1 MRITSR
7 ATRGAGARRLAGVL
21 LALAGL
27 IAVTGA
33 APGHATG
40 APGRTGAVT
49 EGADPIDF
57 AVVVDQSD
65 SLSQEDLDR
74 EVEAA
79 ALIAQGEI
87 SDRSRATV
95 IGFGSSEK
103 HGQTPVTEVCP
114 PTVVDSSG
122 RSYLNGCVK
131 KLSRRDARMGPGT
144 DFPAALRQA
153 LTRLT
158 QDDRTGTPKVIF
170 LLTDGKLDVRDSPEY
185 GADAASRQS
194 DAARQLGEQLAR
206 AREESVQIWPLG
218 FGDAIDRDALKEMAE
233 GGFRNGC
240 AELPSATPRMRVVGS
255 AAGIDKA
262 LQETFAA
269 ARCAQVVQGTEGKPP
284 ADLYVTIPKI
294 ATDGSITVSKHDPKV
309 SATYYDPRGRKVRTD
324 GSSDGSTFEIT
335 GQSGPVEALRV
346 KNPRPGRWRVHLEA
360 PEGHRERVVAVRAI
374 WQGQLRSSV
383 ILDPASPRP
392 GEKTTVEV
400 RMQTRRGVVIDDP
413 DEVKG
418 ITVAARLTGSGFE
431 PVSVPLK
438 DDGRAPDTKAADV
451 RFTGTLTVPSTADGD
466 LALTAEMSAP
476 GVTSDHRP
484 FNARITSGPPPVT
497 AALTVERATVHPG
510 GSITGL
516 LKVDNKSK
524 ETRTLRLA
532 LADQPP
538 GAELTVSP
546 AQVEV
551 ATGEGKSVP
560 FRIGT
565 GSGTAPGE
573 IAARVTVTDTVDG
586 GRVLDN
592 TFLEIGVDPVPTWW
606 DRWWWAVAAAGA
618 LALALAVFAAVW
630 YVAQR
635 RRRDLAGV
643 KLELRGEGVRP
654 DELTVRAGQSP
665 GGEFHFMV
673 DRARGAAPSLQRCG
687 PGTASSYRLRRTPSG
702 EFLLKPPQGRERAL
716 RPEEAAALGD
726 GFEVVVH
733 DRRAATGRGRG
744 ARDRNGP
751 RTRSERDRARGR
763 TRDRRDRRDARD
775 TRDTRDRSGDGDRDG
790 ARVRPP
796 RPSSGGEGGAPGDGG
811 GSPSGGG
818 ERRAGASRFDPN
830 F

>member
-1 MRITSR
+1 MRH
-7 ATRGAGARRLAGVL
+7 LAGVL

-27 IAVTGA
+27 LAATGA

-40 APGRTGAVT
+40 APGRVGAVA

-65 SLSQEDLDR
+65 SLSEDDRNR

-103 HGQTPVTEVCP
+103 PGQTPVDEVCP
-114 PTVVDSSG
+114 PTVADSSG

-131 KLSRRDARMGPGT
+131 ELSRRDATMGPGT

-158 QDDRTGTPKVIF
+158 EEGAPDAPKVIF

-185 GADAASRQS
+185 GADAASRQT

-218 FGDAIDRDALKEMAE
+218 FGDAIDRDALKAMAE

-240 AELPSATPRMRVVGS
+240 AELASATPRLRVVDS

-309 SATYYDPRGRKVRTD
+309 SATYYDPRGRKVVTD
-324 GSSDGSTFEIT
+324 GSFDGSTFEIT

-374 WQGQLRSSV
+374 WQGRLRSSV

-392 GEKTTVEV
+392 GEKTSVEV

-413 DEVKG
+413 DELKG

-438 DDGRAPDTKAADV
+438 DDGKAPDAHAGDV
-451 RFTGTLTVPSTADGD
+451 RFTGTLTVPAGADGD

-476 GVTSDHRP
+476 GVTGDHRP

-497 AALTVERATVHPG
+497 AALTVERDTVHPG
-510 GSITGL
+510 GSVTGL

-524 ETRTLRLA
+524 ETRTVRLA

-538 GAELTVSP
+538 GKELTISP

-551 ATGEGKSVP
+551 PAGEGRSVP
-560 FRIGT
+560 FRVGI

-573 IAARVTVTDTVDG
+573 IDARITVADTDDG

-592 TFLEIGVDPVPTWW
+592 TFLEIDVDPVPTWW
-606 DRWWWAVAAAGA
+606 DLWWWVVAVAGA
-618 LALALAVFAAVW
+618 VLLAVAVFLAVRYAAR
-630 YVAQR
+630 R
-635 RRRDLAGV
+635 RRRDLVGV
-643 KLELRGEGVRP
+643 KLELRGEGIRS

-665 GGEFHFMV
+665 GGEFHFV
-673 DRARGAAPSLQRCG
+673 IDRARGGSPSLQRGG
-687 PGTASSYRLRRTPSG
+687 PGAAASHRLRRTAAG

-726 GFEVVVH
+726 GLELVVH
-733 DRRAATGRGRG
+733 DRRAAAGRGRG
-744 ARDRNGP
+744 GRD
-751 RTRSERDRARGR
+751 R
-763 TRDRRDRRDARD
+763 TRDGRGTRTGDRDRDRD
-775 TRDTRDRSGDGDRDG
+775 RDRSRIRGRNRDRTEGRDG

-796 RPSSGGEGGAPGDGG
+796 RTSAGGENRPSGDGG
-811 GSPSGGG
+811 GAPSGEG
-818 ERRAGASRFDPN
+818 EQRAGASRFDPN

>member
-1 MRITSR
+1 MRDTTR
-7 ATRGAGARRLAGVL
+7 AAHLAAARRLAGVL
-21 LALAGL
+21 LALGGL

-33 APGHATG
+33 APGQAAG
-40 APGRTGAVT
+40 APGRTAAVT

-65 SLSQEDLDR
+65 SLSEEDLNR

-103 HGQTPVTEVCP
+103 SGQTPVDEVCP
-114 PTVVDSSG
+114 PTVVNSSG

-131 KLSRRDARMGPGT
+131 ELSRRDARMGPGT

-158 QDDRTGTPKVIF
+158 EKGAPDAPKVIF

-185 GADAASRQS
+185 GADAAGRQA
-194 DAARQLGEQLAR
+194 DAARQLTEQLAR

-218 FGDAIDRDALKEMAE
+218 FGDAIDRDALRKMAE

-240 AELPSATPRMRVVGS
+240 AELPSATPRPRVVDS

-284 ADLYVTIPKI
+284 TDLYVTIPKI

-309 SATYYDPRGRKVRTD
+309 SATYYDPRGRKVVTD
-324 GSSDGSTFEIT
+324 GSFDGSTFEVT

-392 GEKTTVEV
+392 GEKTSVEV
-400 RMQTRRGVVIDDP
+400 RMQTRRGVVLDDP
-413 DEVKG
+413 GELKG
-418 ITVAARLTGSGFE
+418 ITVSARLTGSGFE
-431 PVSVPLK
+431 PVSVPLA
-438 DDGRAPDTKAADV
+438 DDGRAPDAHAGDV

-466 LALTAEMSAP
+466 LALTAEMAAP
-476 GVTSDHRP
+476 GVTGDHRP
-484 FNARITSGPPPVT
+484 FNARITSEPPPVT
-497 AALTVERATVHPG
+497 ASLTVERDTVHPG
-510 GSITGL
+510 GSVEGV
-516 LKVDNKSK
+516 LKVDNKAE
-524 ETRTLRLA
+524 ETRTVRLA
-532 LADQPP
+532 LADLPP
-538 GAELTVSP
+538 GKELTIGP
-546 AQVEV
+546 AEVEI
-551 ATGEGKSVP
+551 AAGTAKSVP
-560 FRIGT
+560 FRVRI

-573 IAARVTVTDTVDG
+573 IGARITAADTADG

-592 TFLEIGVDPVPTWW
+592 TFLEVDVDPVPTWW
-606 DRWWWAVAAAGA
+606 DRLWWAVALAGGV
-618 LALALAVFAAVW
+618 LLALAVFLGVRYAAR
-630 YVAQR
+630 R
-635 RRRDLAGV
+635 RRRDLVGV

-654 DELTVRAGQSP
+654 DELTVRTGQSP
-665 GGEFHFMV
+665 GGVFPFV
-673 DRARGAAPSLQRCG
+673 IDRARGAAPSLQRGG
-687 PGTASSYRLRRTPSG
+687 PGAAASYRLRRTAAG
-702 EFLLKPPQGRERAL
+702 EFLLKPPEGRERAL
-716 RPEEAAALGD
+716 RPEEPTTLGD
-726 GFEVVVH
+726 GLELVVH

-744 ARDRNGP
+744 DRDRTRGGRGS
-751 RTRSERDRARGR
+751 RTGGRDRDRDRDRTGFRGGFRGR
-763 TRDRRDRRDARD
+763 NRDRDR
-775 TRDTRDRSGDGDRDG
+775 GGDRDSS
-790 ARVRPP
+790 RVRPP
-796 RPSSGGEGGAPGDGG
+796 RTPAGGENAPPGDGG
-811 GSPSGGG
+811 GAPSGEG

>member
-1 MRITSR
+1 MRNTTR
-7 ATRGAGARRLAGVL
+7 AAHPAHPAGARRLAGVL

-33 APGHATG
+33 APGQATG
-40 APGRTGAVT
+40 VPGRIGAVA

-65 SLSQEDLDR
+65 SLSEEDLNR

-103 HGQTPVTEVCP
+103 PGQTPVAEVCP

-131 KLSRRDARMGPGT
+131 KLSRRDAEMGPGT

-158 QDDRTGTPKVIF
+158 QEDAPDAPKVIF

-185 GADAASRQS
+185 GADAAGRQS
-194 DAARQLGEQLAR
+194 DAARQLTEQLAR
-206 AREESVQIWPLG
+206 AREKSVQIWPLG
-218 FGDAIDRDALKEMAE
+218 FGDAIDRDALKKMAE
-233 GGFRNGC
+233 GGYRNGC
-240 AELPSATPRMRVVGS
+240 AELPSATPRLRVVDS

-309 SATYYDPRGRKVRTD
+309 SATYYDPHGRKVVTD
-324 GSSDGSTFEIT
+324 GSFDGSTFEIT
-335 GQSGPVEALRV
+335 GRSGPVEALRV

-374 WQGQLRSSV
+374 WQGRLRSSV

-392 GEKTTVEV
+392 GEKTSVEV

-413 DEVKG
+413 DELKG
-418 ITVAARLTGSGFE
+418 ITVEARLAGSGFA
-431 PVSVPLK
+431 PVSVPLM
-438 DDGRAPDTKAADV
+438 DDGKAPDAHAGDV

-476 GVTSDHRP
+476 GVTGDHRP

-497 AALTVERATVHPG
+497 AALTVERDTVHPG
-510 GSITGL
+510 GTVTGL
-516 LKVDNKSK
+516 LKVDNKSA
-524 ETRTLRLA
+524 ETRTVRLA

-538 GAELTVSP
+538 GTELTVSP
-546 AQVEV
+546 AEVEV
-551 ATGEGKSVP
+551 AAGAGRSVP
-560 FRIGT
+560 FRVRI

-573 IAARVTVTDTVDG
+573 IGARVTAADTDDG

-592 TFLEIGVDPVPTWW
+592 AFLEVDVDPVPTWW
-606 DRWWWAVAAAGA
+606 DLWWWAVAVAGGV
-618 LALALAVFAAVW
+618 LLALAVFAAVR
-630 YVAQR
+630 YEARR

-665 GGEFHFMV
+665 GGEFHFV
-673 DRARGAAPSLQRCG
+673 IDRARGAAPSLQRGG
-687 PGTASSYRLRRTPSG
+687 PSGAASHRLRRTAAG

-716 RPEEAAALGD
+716 RPEEPVALGD
-726 GFEVVVH
+726 GLELVVH
-733 DRRAATGRGRG
+733 DRRAAGGRGRG
-744 ARDRNGP
+744 GRGRPGDGRGTRTRTHTGGRDRD
-751 RTRSERDRARGR
+751 RDRDRTWFRGGN
-763 TRDRRDRRDARD
+763 RDR
-775 TRDTRDRSGDGDRDG
+775 TGGRDG

-796 RPSSGGEGGAPGDGG
+796 RTPAGGDSRPPGGGGAP
-811 GSPSGGG
+811 SGEG